1 MPHWRVKAEP
11 SVKIA
16 NLILCVVAAT
26 VAALVDA
33 SMLWYFAVGN
43 TSKKRTTP
51 RQSWGR
57 AGGADSYGMRTVV
70 FALWCGLLQT

>member
-1 MPHWRVKAEP
+1 VPHWRVKAEP

-43 TSKKRTTP
+43 TSRKKNDP
-51 RQSWGR
+51 APILGKGWWGR
-57 AGGADSYGMRTVV
+57 
-70 FALWCGLLQT
+70 